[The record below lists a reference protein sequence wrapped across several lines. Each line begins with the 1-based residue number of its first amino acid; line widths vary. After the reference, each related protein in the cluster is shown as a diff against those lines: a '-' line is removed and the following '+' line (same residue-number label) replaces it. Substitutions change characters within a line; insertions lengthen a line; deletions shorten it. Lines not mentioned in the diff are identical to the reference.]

1 MKVCKFGGSSL
12 ADAKQIRKVC
22 DIVLSENER
31 RVVVVSAPGKRH
43 REDIKVTDLL
53 ISLGNAIIS
62 GYDGKNEMRAIS
74 ERFGQIA
81 EDLGMEEGFADFV
94 ENDLSQRIKKNKD
107 NTRDLSDAL
116 KAAGEDLCAQ
126 LVASYLK
133 SIGEEAVYI
142 SPAEAGLVL
151 SSESGNARVLPES
164 YDRIRDNFAKHKGTI
179 IFPGFFGVRPDG
191 RILTFSR
198 GGSDITG
205 AILANAVDATVY
217 ENWTDVDNVYSVNP
231 SIVERPQAIKEISYS
246 EMRELAYAGFT
257 VLHEEAL
264 APTALKSIP
273 VNIRNTNNPH
283 ADGTNILFKRK
294 NYESVVTGIAG
305 SKGFTILHMSK
316 YLMNREVGF
325 ALKVLQILADFS
337 IPFEHM
343 PSGIDSLSIV
353 LKNEVFPPEK
363 EKLVIKRLIDEL
375 QLETINVERGIAIV
389 MIVGDAMAQTV
400 GVTAKATNALS
411 RAGVNLELIIQGASE
426 ISVIFG
432 IKESFCNYAIKE
444 LYREFF
450 LR

>member
-22 DIVLSENER
+22 DIILSDKDR

-53 ISLGNAIIS
+53 ISLSNALMS
-62 GYDGKNEMRAIS
+62 GYEGKNEINAICG
-74 ERFGQIA
+74 RFSSIA
-81 EDLGMEEGFADFV
+81 EELGVAADFSEFV
-94 ENDLSQRIKKNKD
+94 KEDLKQRIARNRE

-116 KAAGEDLCAQ
+116 KAAGEDFCAR
-126 LVASYLK
+126 LVASYLRG
-133 SIGEEAVYI
+133 IGEEAVYV

-151 SSESGNARVLPES
+151 SNANGLAVVLEDS
-164 YDRIRDNFAKHKGTI
+164 YRRIAECFAKYKGVI
-179 IFPGFFGVRPDG
+179 IFPGFFGVRADG

-205 AILANAVDATVY
+205 AILANAVDADIY
-217 ENWTDVDNVYSVNP
+217 ENWTDVDNVYAVNP
-231 SIVERPQAIKEISYS
+231 SIVEKPQAIKEISYS
-246 EMRELAYAGFT
+246 EMRELAYAGFS

-264 APTALKSIP
+264 APTAVKSIP
-273 VNIRNTNNPH
+273 INIRNTNNPY
-283 ADGTNILFKRK
+283 AAGTSIVFKRS
-294 NYESVVTGIAG
+294 NYESVVTGISG

-325 ALKVLQILADFS
+325 ALKILQILADFS

-343 PSGIDSLSIV
+343 PSGIDSLSLV
-353 LKNEVFPPEK
+353 LRSEVFPPEK
-363 EKLVIKRLIDEL
+363 EKLVIKRLTDEL
-375 QLETINVERGIAIV
+375 QLDSIHVERGIAIV

-400 GVTAKATNALS
+400 GVTAKATGALS